1 MSEVAMNTP
10 SIATPDLYTPSDN
23 ANSERHNLNANVE
36 VS

>member
-10 SIATPDLYTPSDN
+10 SIATADLDTLSDN
-23 ANSERHNLNANVE
+23 ANSEPHNLNANVE